1 MTHSPNRAVGFFLPL
16 PQPGNLLPAST
27 AAGLAG
33 VDHLYGLL
41 PSIRPVSHL
50 LPIRY
55 LIRRHFFAINANPG
69 HLNVNK
75 NNCCFT
81 RFIFCFGR
89 FGILPD
95 WLNNRYYP
103 TSLDAGMALQS
114 PVLKSAATTKGIYI
128 YFS

>member
-1 MTHSPNRAVGFFLPL
+1 M
-16 PQPGNLLPAST
+16 

-33 VDHLYGLL
+33 LDHLYGLL
-41 PSIRPVSHL
+41 PVIRPVSHL
-50 LPIRY
+50 LPIRH
-55 LIRRHFFAINANPG
+55 LIICHFFAINAKSG

-75 NNCCFT
+75 NNCHFT

-103 TSLDAGMALQS
+103 ERFLDAGMVLYR
-114 PVLKSAATTKGIYI
+114 PVLNSAATTKDI
-128 YFS
+128 YFYFS

>member
-1 MTHSPNRAVGFFLPL
+1 M
-16 PQPGNLLPAST
+16 PAST

-33 VDHLYGLL
+33 LDHLYGLL

-55 LIRRHFFAINANPG
+55 LITRHFFAINANLG

-75 NNCCFT
+75 NNCHFT

-103 TSLDAGMALQS
+103 TFLDAGMALQS
-114 PVLKSAATTKGIYI
+114 PVLKKRRHYKGHLFLFQLAEGSAYV
-128 YFS
+128 

>member
-1 MTHSPNRAVGFFLPL
+1 MTHSPNRTMGFFLPL
-16 PQPGNLLPAST
+16 PQLGNLLPAST

-33 VDHLYGLL
+33 LDHLCGLL
-41 PSIRPVSHL
+41 PSISPVSHL

-55 LIRRHFFAINANPG
+55 LITLHFFAINAKPR

-75 NNCCFT
+75 NNCYFT
-81 RFIFCFGR
+81 RFIFCFGG

-103 TSLDAGMALQS
+103 KF
-114 PVLKSAATTKGIYI
+114 P
-128 YFS
+128 

>member
-16 PQPGNLLPAST
+16 PQLGNLLPAST

-50 LPIRY
+50 LPIRH
-55 LIRRHFFAINANPG
+55 LIIRHFFAINANLG

-75 NNCCFT
+75 NNCYFT
-81 RFIFCFGR
+81 RFIYSFGR

-95 WLNNRYYP
+95 LPKNRYY
-103 TSLDAGMALQS
+103 SQS
-114 PVLKSAATTKGIYI
+114 P
-128 YFS
+128 

>member
-16 PQPGNLLPAST
+16 PQSGNLLPASS

-33 VDHLYGLL
+33 LGHPHGLL

-55 LIRRHFFAINANPG
+55 LITRHFFAINANPG

-75 NNCCFT
+75 NNCHFT

-103 TSLDAGMALQS
+103 TFLDAGMALQS
-114 PVLKSAATTKGIYI
+114 PVLKSAATTKGIYF

>member
-33 VDHLYGLL
+33 LDHLFGLL

-50 LPIRY
+50 LPIRH
-55 LIRRHFFAINANPG
+55 LIICNFYTIYAKSW
-69 HLNVNK
+69 HLNVDK
-75 NNCCFT
+75 NNCHFT
-81 RFIFCFGR
+81 QFIFGFHR

-95 WLNNRYYP
+95 WLNNR
-103 TSLDAGMALQS
+103 
-114 PVLKSAATTKGIYI
+114 
-128 YFS
+128 

>member
-33 VDHLYGLL
+33 LDHLYGLL

-55 LIRRHFFAINANPG
+55 LITRHFFVINANLG

-75 NNCCFT
+75 NNCHFT

-103 TSLDAGMALQS
+103 YLLDAGMALQG
-114 PVLKSAATTKGIYI
+114 PVLKSAATTKDI
-128 YFS
+128 YFYFS

>member
-1 MTHSPNRAVGFFLPL
+1 MTHTPNRAVGFFLPL

-55 LIRRHFFAINANPG
+55 LITRHFFAINANPG

-75 NNCCFT
+75 NNYHFT
-81 RFIFCFGR
+81 QFIFCFGQ

-103 TSLDAGMALQS
+103 TS
-114 PVLKSAATTKGIYI
+114 P
-128 YFS
+128 